1 TPAATSPA
9 PAADGPA
16 ATSVAFTEQMAGP
29 FTLGTADPR
38 AAAALAR
45 PLGHRLMFELTIS
58 TGPLAAFLADPERN
72 GDAVGYVQS
81 DVMGGRMPVE
91 RGWFNLFVHRPDQ
104 AGRRMLY
111 RLWFH
116 DPGGSPFTLTGF
128 KVIRDD
134 PGFDLWS
141 DTTTLYTQ
149 VLAGHVGPGEPEDP
163 ESVRGAGVIRITP
176 RAFARQ
182 LTTFTADGPH
192 AARALACFGR
202 LFAGELWAVYG
213 APLLRL
219 RRPR

>member
-1 TPAATSPA
+1 MSRSTAARPD
-9 PAADGPA
+9 AD
-16 ATSVAFTEQMAGP
+16 TSVAFTEQMAGP
-29 FTLGTADPR
+29 FTLGATDPR

-58 TGPLAAFLADPERN
+58 TGPLAVFLADPERS
-72 GDAVGYVQS
+72 GTAVGYVHS

-91 RGWFNLFVHRPDQ
+91 QGWFNLFVHRPDQ

-111 RLWFH
+111 RLWFR

-134 PGFDLWS
+134 PGFDAWS

-149 VLAGHVGPGEPEDP
+149 VLAGHVGPGHPDDDAT
-163 ESVRGAGVIRITP
+163 VAGAGVIRITP

-182 LTTFTADGPH
+182 LTTFRATGPSGG
-192 AARALACFGR
+192 RALAAFGR
-202 LFAGELWAVYG
+202 LFVGELWAVYG

-219 RRPR
+219 RPGPGSR